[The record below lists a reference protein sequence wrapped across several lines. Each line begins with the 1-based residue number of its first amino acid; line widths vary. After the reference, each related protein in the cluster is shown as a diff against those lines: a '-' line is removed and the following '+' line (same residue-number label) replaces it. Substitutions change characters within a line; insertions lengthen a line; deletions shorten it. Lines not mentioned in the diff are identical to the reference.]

1 MTIQQPLLLTLRQSV
16 TIGVVEKMNTS
27 AEMIV
32 FPWEMDPQ
40 PMEKSQKVL
49 NPMGKRTLSLRN
61 AVSDKTAVKELKHLA
76 LTPSLHNVVNR
87 DSKSTTS
94 QLT

>member
-16 TIGVVEKMNTS
+16 TIGVVEKMNTD

-32 FPWEMDPQ
+32 FPWEMDLQ

-49 NPMGKRTLSLRN
+49 NPMVNLILSLRN
-61 AVSDKTAVKELKHLA
+61 VVSDRTAVKEPKHLA

-87 DSKSTTS
+87 DSKLTTS